1 MAQSHKFQD
10 LEETGDVLVSFIN
23 SSQPEKLI
31 QVKEAHQA
39 LFDKH
44 VETKRLVTQILKDM
58 SQLEEAAGQRLMDME
73 EEKNRREEE
82 LQILEDQL
90 RKSSAKSQMTDSELQ
105 FLQRELESLRIDDH
119 ELEVL
124 RSEVEEDT
132 TEIIPSAVYVAQVYH
147 LITKIKWEYD
157 TPPNVLKGVHYGPD
171 LATPI
176 NMDTCSLSPCEVSDQ
191 LWSFVSTEW

>member
-23 SSQPEKLI
+23 SSQPERLI
-31 QVKEAHQA
+31 QVKEGHQA

-44 VETKRLVTQILKDM
+44 
-58 SQLEEAAGQRLMDME
+58 LEEAAGQRLMDME
-73 EEKNRREEE
+73 EEKNQREEE

-90 RKSSAKSQMTDSELQ
+90 RK
-105 FLQRELESLRIDDH
+105 FLQRELESLRIEDH
-119 ELEVL
+119 ELDVL
-124 RSEVEEDT
+124 RSEEFHD
-132 TEIIPSAVYVAQVYH
+132 ISSIKYVAQVYY

-176 NMDTCSLSPCEVSDQ
+176 NMDTSSLSPCEVSDQ

>member
-23 SSQPEKLI
+23 SSQPERLI
-31 QVKEAHQA
+31 QVKEGHQA

-44 VETKRLVTQILKDM
+44 
-58 SQLEEAAGQRLMDME
+58 LEEAAGQRLMDME
-73 EEKNRREEE
+73 EEKNQREEE

-90 RKSSAKSQMTDSELQ
+90 RK
-105 FLQRELESLRIDDH
+105 
-119 ELEVL
+119 
-124 RSEVEEDT
+124 
-132 TEIIPSAVYVAQVYH
+132 YVAQVYY

-176 NMDTCSLSPCEVSDQ
+176 NMDTSSLSPCEVSDQ

>member
-10 LEETGDVLVSFIN
+10 LEETGDALVSFID
-23 SSQPEKLI
+23 SCQPEKLI
-31 QVKEAHQA
+31 QVNQEYQA
-39 LFDKH
+39 LFDKLN
-44 VETKRLVTQILKDM
+44 KRLVTPILKDM
-58 SQLEEAAGQRLMDME
+58 SQVEEAVCQRLMNME
-73 EEKNRREEE
+73 EEKNLREEE

-105 FLQRELESLRIDDH
+105 FLQRELESLRIDEH

-124 RSEVEEDT
+124 RSEVDEDT
-132 TEIIPSAVYVAQVYH
+132 TEVIPSAVHVSQLYH
-147 LITKIKWEYD
+147 VITKIKWEYD

-176 NMDTCSLSPCEVSDQ
+176 NLDTCSLSPCEVSDQ